1 MMHQYSPGYF
11 LLHLKLLDHR
21 GKRVRY
27 DQDHDAYPWGE
38 NKFCDEGQMQVSEIT
53 NEKNEKTRDDVS
65 DVPPA
70 AVRIP
75 RQFDLINE
83 ITIIINVIVAIL
95 TT

>member
-1 MMHQYSPGYF
+1 MMGV
-11 LLHLKLLDHR
+11 
-21 GKRVRY
+21 KR
-27 DQDHDAYPWGE
+27 
-38 NKFCDEGQMQVSEIT
+38 KTVSEIT
-53 NEKNEKTRDDVS
+53 NEKDEKTRDDVP

-83 ITIIINVIVAIL
+83 MTFIMDFFRAIL

>member
-1 MMHQYSPGYF
+1 
-11 LLHLKLLDHR
+11 
-21 GKRVRY
+21 
-27 DQDHDAYPWGE
+27 
-38 NKFCDEGQMQVSEIT
+38 MQVSEIT